1 MKFNDEITKL
11 IFAALLAINP
21 KATAKDL
28 AMYLNDCK
36 GLVL

>member
-1 MKFNDEITKL
+1 MRLHDEITQL

-21 KATAKDL
+21 QATVKDL

-36 GLVL
+36 GML

>member
-1 MKFNDEITKL
+1 MRLHDEITQL

-21 KATAKDL
+21 KATVKDL

-36 GLVL
+36 GML